1 MPSNRKH
8 RAKERRSRQADL
20 TSDLENVDVMLG
32 VYSRNELESNSGDR
46 NDEVDLASDR
56 TRGDVAQ
63 NSEDFRSLLNSNSRE
78 NSESTIETMR
88 LVNSEVSRQ
97 IDELRR
103 ELNSQLVDAINSA
116 ITEKVLPDIRNIVTS
131 QNPVFRE
138 EVDHKSSRLS
148 RTTEGKK
155 HQIAW
160 RNIQKPT
167 SINSNNHPR
176 SQGGS
181 FSSLDRRDDRDM
193 MINSHDM
200 VTGANPTPRT
210 VPEFLTGLPMH
221 SRIDTRNQNSPHGQ
235 SSKNI
240 PSVPETSVNH
250 DNSDPIR
257 RLADVLVGMNSKS
270 SLTFDGKSEKF
281 ELFEDIFHTMMKHAT
296 QHDKNNEDKPFSV
309 SIAQKFFE
317 KSTLQE
323 LNGLEEIYDLPVPT
337 MTSAPSTSRPGTG
350 LLSSGIDPNA
360 TCNCCKKPGHVKD
373 DCRKLKRKEQA
384 NSKSNDGQSTK
395 KKCPKCPT
403 CDKTNHQAER
413 CWKRAGAHLKPK
425 NSKLENSKTDD
436 ASTSP
441 GDTNTKTT
449 NSIPK
454 NLKK

>member
-155 HQIAW
+155 HQNAW

-181 FSSLDRRDDRDM
+181 FSSLDLRDDRDTY
-193 MINSHDM
+193 
-200 VTGANPTPRT
+200 V
-210 VPEFLTGLPMH
+210 
-221 SRIDTRNQNSPHGQ
+221 
-235 SSKNI
+235 
-240 PSVPETSVNH
+240 
-250 DNSDPIR
+250 
-257 RLADVLVGMNSKS
+257 
-270 SLTFDGKSEKF
+270 
-281 ELFEDIFHTMMKHAT
+281 
-296 QHDKNNEDKPFSV
+296 
-309 SIAQKFFE
+309 
-317 KSTLQE
+317 
-323 LNGLEEIYDLPVPT
+323 
-337 MTSAPSTSRPGTG
+337 
-350 LLSSGIDPNA
+350 
-360 TCNCCKKPGHVKD
+360 
-373 DCRKLKRKEQA
+373 
-384 NSKSNDGQSTK
+384 
-395 KKCPKCPT
+395 
-403 CDKTNHQAER
+403 
-413 CWKRAGAHLKPK
+413 
-425 NSKLENSKTDD
+425 
-436 ASTSP
+436 
-441 GDTNTKTT
+441 
-449 NSIPK
+449 
-454 NLKK
+454 